1 MTTTRDP
8 WQGVGL
14 PVRSDDAIVPPWKRL
29 HRDILSSGPLRR
41 CGLEGIAVFVA
52 LIAAADVHGR
62 VPGEQG
68 DTVAQ
73 TVGAA
78 IGFPAEAVE
87 RPLRALLQRRLLLR
101 YGDSGVRFAP
111 ESWARR
117 QQLQAFG
124 QGTEAPEPATVRT
137 IPPPA
142 DLDAPASAPQT
153 SRSTPPVDPSDPPEL
168 QARRVPMCSAERL
181 DRCRFGQVARGEAPA
196 EGRHRHYAH
205 PSGMAFEVWLACEP
219 NGVRL
224 LQYRREKNPDYA
236 PSVTVGVAV
245 SRAVTP
251 PSGNDRAAFPGH
263 RETTGNVTAAF
274 PVREVGILSSG
285 KEERREEKTTEGN
298 VTAGERVTRETNAGG
313 VSRETP
319 VVGQTREIE
328 VPEIPSLPSVDDP
341 RIATGQRL
349 TEGYRAL
356 RALIDRANEGRRG
369 AVIELGATNDAMRF
383 AALHLQNA
391 GATPNGNPMDT
402 GVRLFDAMVALLRD
416 PSAMRRVL
424 GRWQRVKEAGYALP
438 LNVCG
443 HKEGMAMGQLIAE
456 AQKIV
461 RNREMQ
467 GPVLPLEMPRVAAA
481 PVDGDAILYVLDEN
495 LQLVEQ
501 GRVSGSGVRS

>member
-14 PVRSDDAIVPPWKRL
+14 PVRPDDAIVPPWKRL

-41 CGLEGIAVFVA
+41 CGLEGFAVFAA

-78 IGFPAEAVE
+78 IGFPPEAVE
-87 RPLRALLQRRLLLR
+87 RPLRALLRRRLLLR

-124 QGTEAPEPATVRT
+124 QGAESREPATVSAT
-137 IPPPA
+137 PLPA
-142 DLDAPASAPQT
+142 ELDAPASAPQT
-153 SRSTPPVDPSDPPEL
+153 SRSTPPVDLSDRPDLPP
-168 QARRVPMCSAERL
+168 RRVPMCPVERL
-181 DRCRFGQVARGEAPA
+181 DRCRFGQVADGKPA
-196 EGRHRHYAH
+196 VSRLRHYAH

-236 PSVTVGVAV
+236 PTVTVGVAV
-245 SRAVTP
+245 SRAATP
-251 PSGNDRAAFPGH
+251 LSGNDRAAFPAA

-285 KEERREEKTTEGN
+285 KEERREEQTTEGN

-319 VVGQTREIE
+319 VVTQTTGID
-328 VPEIPSLPSVDDP
+328 VPEIPELPTVDDP

-349 TEGYRAL
+349 TEGYRTL

-369 AVIELGATNDAMRF
+369 AVVELGATNDAMRF

-391 GATPNGNPMDT
+391 GVTPTGNPMDT

-424 GRWQRVKEAGYALP
+424 GRWQRVKDAGYALP

-443 HKEGMAMGQLIAE
+443 HKEGMAMGQLVAE

-501 GRVSGSGVRS
+501 SRVSGSGVRS